1 MVWLLRSLLHKLNK
15 QSMSIQCL
23 TPTENVT
30 IILQATSLGS
40 GFEPSSGLIHE
51 QGVENFTIAIF

>member
-1 MVWLLRSLLHKLNK
+1 MLNK
-15 QSMSIQCL
+15 QSTSIQCL
-23 TPTENVT
+23 AHTANVT

-51 QGVENFTIAIF
+51 QDVENFTIAIF

>member
-1 MVWLLRSLLHKLNK
+1 
-15 QSMSIQCL
+15 MSIKCL
-23 TPTENVT
+23 AHTANVT

-51 QGVENFTIAIF
+51 HDVEIFTIAII